1 MSSGNKKVVAIYS
14 RVSTFDQ
21 VREGHSLEEQERRLK
36 AKCEAEDY
44 EIYKVYTDAGISGK
58 DTVHRPAY
66 QQMLKDMKKG
76 KFNLVMA
83 YKLDRLSRS
92 IVDFEEFFNELK
104 KYNCGIELLVEK
116 IDTTGAAGMM
126 FARILGIFSQFER
139 ELIKE
144 RTLIGTESAAKKGHF
159 GGRPPLGYKKDIK
172 NKTWVVDKN
181 DAKIVKEIF
190 DLCLKGK
197 SQFQIASKMKEKYPS
212 LIAYSKENKE
222 TGENKIV
229 YRSWTDGSISTILN
243 NKSYIGIYEY
253 RKCVKDKETIEID
266 KVPRIISD
274 EVFYDCQTAMER
286 NKRNYYR
293 SEEKKY
299 LFMQKVVCPK
309 CGRILACNGARNK
322 QHKLYL
328 YYKCKDCGFYVREDW
343 LEEVVVEKLKEMF
356 ELYLILESN
365 YCVIDYR
372 LADEFNKCK
381 LNEKIRFAMDK
392 RIIEERQNYI
402 TNYDFLEDLWNCAD
416 FELKEKFIT
425 EYIDT
430 IEVKTRKRK
439 GNDRPDVTLVNLTF
453 KRHKTRQFF
462 EFKKENA
469 IDEITESNGV
479 RRSKTIFNSE
489 SEANKYIDILS
500 KRFHFKVYDIT
511 KDDNYVVN
519 EKLLFKVIDIEPTR
533 AIDRPRTLYL
543 ELYDKDEK
551 IVFEGRRKLIS
562 QLLS

>member
-1 MSSGNKKVVAIYS
+1 MNNEEKIVAIYK

-21 VREGHSLEEQERRLK
+21 AREGHSLEEQERRLK
-36 AKCEAEDY
+36 AKCEAENY
-44 EIYKVYTDAGISGK
+44 KVYKVYTDAGISGK
-58 DTVHRPAY
+58 DTIHRPAY
-66 QQMLKDMKKG
+66 QQMLRDMKKG
-76 KFNLVMA
+76 KFNLIMA

-126 FARILGIFSQFER
+126 FARILGIFAQFER

-159 GGRPPLGYKKDIK
+159 GGRPPLGYKKDIE
-172 NKTWVVDKN
+172 NKTWVVDKD

-197 SQFQIASKMKEKYPS
+197 SQFQIATKMKAKYPS
-212 LIAYSKENKE
+212 LFAFYRTNKE
-222 TGENKIV
+222 TGEKKAV
-229 YRSWTDGSISTILN
+229 YRSWTDSSISAILN

-266 KVPRIISD
+266 NVPRIISD
-274 EVFYDCQTAMER
+274 EVFYDCQTALER

-430 IEVKTRKRK
+430 IEVKTRKHRA
-439 GNDRPDVTLVNLTF
+439 NDRPDVTLVNLNF

-533 AIDRPRTLYL
+533 AVDRPRTLYL

-551 IVFEGRRKLIS
+551 IVFEGRRKLIE

>member
-1 MSSGNKKVVAIYS
+1 MNDNEQKVVAIYT

-21 VREGHSLEEQERRLK
+21 AREGHSLEEQERRLR
-36 AKCEAEDY
+36 AKCESEENY
-44 EIYKVYTDAGISGK
+44 KVYKVYTDAGISGK
-58 DTVHRPAY
+58 DTTHRPAY

-76 KFNLVMA
+76 KFNLIMA

-104 KYNCGIELLVEK
+104 QYNCGIELLVEK

-126 FARILGIFSQFER
+126 FARILGIFAQFER

-159 GGRPPLGYKKDIK
+159 GGRPPLGYKKDVK

-197 SQFQIASKMKEKYPS
+197 SQFQIATIMKEKYPR
-212 LIAYSKENKE
+212 LFAFNRKDKK
-222 TGENKIV
+222 TGEEKAV

-253 RKCVKDKETIEID
+253 RKMVKDKDTIEINN
-266 KVPRIISD
+266 VPRIISD
-274 EVFYDCQTAMER
+274 EVFYDCQTNMER

-299 LFMQKVVCPK
+299 LFMQKLVCPK

-322 QHKLYL
+322 QRTLYI

-343 LEEVVVEKLKEMF
+343 IEDIIVEKLKEMF

-365 YCVIDYR
+365 YFAMDAR
-372 LADEFNKCK
+372 LADEFNRCK
-381 LNEKIRFAMDK
+381 TNEKIRFAVDR

-402 TNYDFLEDLWNCAD
+402 TNYDFLETLWNCAD
-416 FELKEKFIT
+416 FETKEKFIT

-430 IEVKTRKRK
+430 IEVKTRKNRS
-439 GNDRPDVTLVNLTF
+439 NDRPDVSLVNLKF
-453 KRHKTRQFF
+453 KAHKTTQFF
-462 EFKKENA
+462 ELKKKNE
-469 IDEITESNGV
+469 IDEVIVKDEKRV
-479 RRSKTIFNSE
+479 SKTIFKSE

-500 KRFHFKVYDIT
+500 KRFHIKIFDIT
-511 KDDNYVVN
+511 NNKDYVVN
-519 EKLLFKVIDIEPTR
+519 NDLLFKVIDIEPTR
-533 AIDRPRTLYL
+533 AIERPRTIYL

-551 IVFEGRRKLIS
+551 IVFEGRRKL
-562 QLLS
+562 LS

>member
-1 MSSGNKKVVAIYS
+1 MSSDNKKVVAIYS

-36 AKCEAEDY
+36 AKCEAENY

-66 QQMLKDMKKG
+66 QQMLKDMRKG

-126 FARILGIFSQFER
+126 FARILGIFAQFER

-159 GGRPPLGYKKDIK
+159 GGRPPLGYKKDIE
-172 NKTWVVDKN
+172 NKTWVVDKD

-197 SQFQIASKMKEKYPS
+197 SQFQIATKMKAKYPS
-212 LIAYSKENKE
+212 LFAFYRTNKE
-222 TGENKIV
+222 TGEKKAV
-229 YRSWTDGSISTILN
+229 YRSWTDSSISAILN

-266 KVPRIISD
+266 NVPRIISD
-274 EVFYDCQTAMER
+274 EIFYDCQTALER

-430 IEVKTRKRK
+430 IEVKTRKHRA
-439 GNDRPDVTLVNLTF
+439 NDRPDVTLVNLNF

-519 EKLLFKVIDIEPTR
+519 EKLLFKVIDIVPTR
-533 AIDRPRTLYL
+533 AVDRPRTLYL

-551 IVFEGRRKLIS
+551 IVFEGRRKLIE

>member
-1 MSSGNKKVVAIYS
+1 MSSDNKKVVAIYS

-36 AKCEAEDY
+36 AKCEAENY

-66 QQMLKDMKKG
+66 QQMLKDMRKG

-126 FARILGIFSQFER
+126 FARILGIFAQFER

-159 GGRPPLGYKKDIK
+159 GGRPPLGYKKDIE
-172 NKTWVVDKN
+172 NKTWVVDKD

-197 SQFQIASKMKEKYPS
+197 SQFQIATKMKAKYPS
-212 LIAYSKENKE
+212 LFAFYRTNKE
-222 TGENKIV
+222 TGEKKAV
-229 YRSWTDGSISTILN
+229 YRSWTDSSISAILN

-253 RKCVKDKETIEID
+253 RKCIKDKETIEID

-274 EVFYDCQTAMER
+274 EVFYDCQTALER

-402 TNYDFLEDLWNCAD
+402 TNYGFLEDLWNCAD
-416 FELKEKFIT
+416 FDLKEKFIT

-430 IEVKTRKRK
+430 IEVKTRKHRA
-439 GNDRPDVTLVNLTF
+439 NDRPDVTLVNLNF
-453 KRHKTRQFF
+453 KKNKTRQFF

-469 IDEITESNGV
+469 IDEIVEDKGV
-479 RRSKTIFNSE
+479 RRSKTIFDSE
-489 SEANKYIDILS
+489 SEANNYIDILS

-511 KDDNYVVN
+511 KDNDYVVN
-519 EKLLFKVIDIEPTR
+519 EKLLFKVIDIEPR
-533 AIDRPRTLYL
+533 SLASRPRTLYL

-551 IVFEGRRKLIS
+551 IVFTGRRKLTE

>member
-1 MSSGNKKVVAIYS
+1 MYNEDKVVAIYK

-36 AKCEAEDY
+36 AKCEAEGY
-44 EIYKVYTDAGISGK
+44 KIYKIYSDAGISGK
-58 DTVHRPAY
+58 DTIHRPAY

-126 FARILGIFSQFER
+126 FARILGIFAQFER

-159 GGRPPLGYKKDIK
+159 GGRPPLGYKKDIE
-172 NKTWVVDKN
+172 NKTWVVDK
-181 DAKIVKEIF
+181 DEAKIVKEIF

-197 SQFQIASKMKEKYPS
+197 SQFQIATKMKEKYPS
-212 LIAYSKENKE
+212 LFAFYRTNKE
-222 TGENKIV
+222 TGEKVAV
-229 YRSWTDGSISTILN
+229 YRSWTDSSISAILN

-253 RKCVKDKETIEID
+253 RKCIKDKETIEID

-274 EVFYDCQTAMER
+274 EVFYDCQTALER

-416 FELKEKFIT
+416 FDLKEKFIT

-430 IEVKTRKRK
+430 IEVKTRKHRA
-439 GNDRPDVTLVNLTF
+439 NDRPDVTLVNLNF
-453 KRHKTRQFF
+453 KKHKTRQFF

-533 AIDRPRTLYL
+533 AVDRPRTLYL

-551 IVFEGRRKLIS
+551 IVFEGRRKLIE

>member
-1 MSSGNKKVVAIYS
+1 MNNEKKVVAIYS

-36 AKCEAEDY
+36 AKCEAENY

-126 FARILGIFSQFER
+126 FARILGIFAQFER

-172 NKTWVVDKN
+172 NKTWVVDK
-181 DAKIVKEIF
+181 DEAKIVKEIF

-322 QHKLYL
+322 QHRLYL

-416 FELKEKFIT
+416 FDLKEKFIT

-430 IEVKTRKRK
+430 IEVKTRKHK
-439 GNDRPDVTLVNLTF
+439 GNDRPDVTLVNLNF

-533 AIDRPRTLYL
+533 AVDRPRTLYL

-551 IVFEGRRKLIS
+551 IVC
-562 QLLS
+562 